1 MFKCVNWYISKC
13 EMNEWTENI
22 RAATQNRLNTD
33 LILNLKKDSKYSR
46 KPNTKMH
53 SGARSPV
60 HRRRRKTFGVAL
72 EDCPLKD
79 DLPYV
84 VIICCAIIESQLETD
99 CHGIYR
105 TAANERIKN
114 EVEEDMNK
122 SMDHIDQCE
131 HLQDVKIAAS
141 VLKSFFRQ
149 LPDPLFTDRLYQK
162 FIDAANTTDY
172 TERLIEIR
180 NLIINLPQYHYG
192 TAKFFMNHLK
202 KVSDNYKYTTMD
214 SHNLAVVIAPTL
226 IRRRPDPNEKF
237 ANPDDAKNLANQY
250 SLINII
256 ISKSD
261 WIFSSTSEPPPISP
275 KGEKSPMVEKPDL
288 SELFSSH
295 INSTSHAISDSGSES
310 GNSKHHKKKTAKW
323 LNNKFKRN
331 SRENICIETPQ
342 TSHHTFT
349 TS

>member
-1 MFKCVNWYISKC
+1 
-13 EMNEWTENI
+13 MNEWTEKI
-22 RAATQNRLNTD
+22 RAATRNQLNTE
-33 LILNLKKDSKYSR
+33 LILNLKKDSKYSK
-46 KPNTKMH
+46 KPNSKLN

-60 HRRRRKTFGVAL
+60 HRRRRKTFGVPL
-72 EDCPLKD
+72 EDCPLVE
-79 DLPYV
+79 DLPLV
-84 VIICCAIIESQLETD
+84 VTTCCAIIESQLETD

-114 EVEEDMNK
+114 EVEEEMNK
-122 SMDHIDQCE
+122 SMENIDECE
-131 HLQDVKIAAS
+131 HLRDVKIAAS

-162 FIDAANTTDY
+162 FINAANIAKDTD
-172 TERLIEIR
+172 RLVEIR

-192 TAKFFMNHLK
+192 TAKYFLNHLK

-226 IRRRPDPNEKF
+226 LRRRPDPNEKF
-237 ANPDDAKNLANQY
+237 ANPDDAKNLAHQY

-261 WIFSSTSEPPPISP
+261 WIFSSTAEPPPISP
-275 KGEKSPMVEKPDL
+275 KGDKFPMVEKPDL
-288 SELFSSH
+288 SEIFSSH
-295 INSTSHAISDSGSES
+295 INSTTHTISDSGSES
-310 GNSKHHKKKTAKW
+310 GSAKHKKATKW
-323 LNNKFKRN
+323 LKFKRS
-331 SRENICIETPQ
+331 SRENVSVESVQPN
-342 TSHHTFT
+342 HHTFT